1 MKRVVIPGIL
11 ILLGVMLATFPAR
24 VAYQWFAPAEIR
36 LSGITGSVW
45 NGSAAEGIAAGAYV
59 RDISWHFQPMSLLSG
74 KLGFKTSSNPVSGSI
89 HTELAV
95 SPGGNLTLSG
105 LSGNVPLDLVHPAFQ
120 QSGIRGDITLQFET
134 IVISDGIPILAEGSV
149 TVGDF
154 FVPDLSSSRIGDFRA
169 DFQTDDGFIVGRV
182 EDVSGVLDVTGTI
195 SLHQGGQYSFIGQ
208 VAATSMT
215 PPSLVNQLRFLGSA
229 NERGQHEFRFE
240 GQL

>member
-1 MKRVVIPGIL
+1 MKRLIFLGIL
-11 ILLGVMLATFPAR
+11 TFFGVLFATFPAR
-24 VAYQWFAPAEIR
+24 VAYNWAAPAELR
-36 LSGITGSVW
+36 LSGIAGSIW
-45 NGSAAEGIAAGAYV
+45 NGSATEGIAGGAYV
-59 RDISWHFQPMSLLSG
+59 RNITWQFNPVSLLSG
-74 KLGFKTSSNPVSGSI
+74 TLGFKTRSNPGSGSMI
-89 HTELAV
+89 AEVAV
-95 SPGGNLTLSG
+95 SPGGNLTLSNVV
-105 LSGNVPLDLVHPAFQ
+105 GNLPLDLVHPAFQ

-154 FVPDLSSSRIGDFRA
+154 FVPDLSSSRIGNFRA

-208 VAATSMT
+208 VAATPVT
-215 PPSLVNQLRFLGSA
+215 PPSLVTQLRFLGSA

>member
-1 MKRVVIPGIL
+1 
-11 ILLGVMLATFPAR
+11 
-24 VAYQWFAPAEIR
+24 
-36 LSGITGSVW
+36 
-45 NGSAAEGIAAGAYV
+45 
-59 RDISWHFQPMSLLSG
+59 
-74 KLGFKTSSNPVSGSI
+74 
-89 HTELAV
+89 
-95 SPGGNLTLSG
+95 
-105 LSGNVPLDLVHPAFQ
+105 VHPAFQ

-169 DFQTDDGFIVGRV
+169 DFQTNDGFIVGRV

-195 SLHQGGQYSFIGQ
+195 SLHPGGQYSFIGE
-208 VAATSMT
+208 VAATPMT